1 MKGSKLVFS
10 AGETVFLENREW
22 ILTKH
27 RLMRRI
33 GEAFGEIAAQLQQ
46 SWQPVQAIMPELLA
60 AGPKISTGERYDD
73 MPWIMLDFPR
83 KLTGDNGFF
92 ALRTFFWWGHYF
104 SIQWIVSGS
113 YHYHFSQKFKLNPL
127 ELPQTDHKWL
137 AGVTTDPWNSR
148 LPQENLQTLEVP
160 LLSEL
165 PPLNLNG
172 YFKLCIRFD
181 LNSFTAMEVACTGLG
196 QALAAAVPIQLP
208 NR

>member
-10 AGETVFLENREW
+10 AGETDFLENREW

-27 RLMRRI
+27 RLMRKI

-46 SWQPVQAIMPELLA
+46 SWHSVQAIMPELLA

-83 KLTGDNGFF
+83 KLTGNNGFF

-104 SIQWIVSGS
+104 SIQWIVSGN
-113 YHYHFSQKFKLNPL
+113 YHIHFSQNFKLNPL
-127 ELPQTDHKWL
+127 VLPQTDRTWL
-137 AGVTTDPWNSR
+137 AGVTADPWNSR
-148 LPQENLQTLEVP
+148 LPHENLQTLEDSF
-160 LLSEL
+160 LSEL
-165 PPLNLNG
+165 PQLNANEF
-172 YFKLCIRFD
+172 FKLCTWFD
-181 LNSFTAMEVACTGLG
+181 LNSFTAMEAACTSLG

-208 NR
+208 KR